1 MHRPRRIVVHT
12 GTAAAGTG
20 FRSALAQ
27 GRPAEDKGRLQ
38 VGKGPMVGKG
48 TGTGM
53 DIRERPLRLWARSP
67 VRPNSCP
74 VCPFACPS
82 ASLRWYKVLK
92 IMENN
97 EI

>member
-1 MHRPRRIVVHT
+1 MPRPQCIVVRT

-20 FRSALAQ
+20 CRSALSQ
-27 GRPAEDKGRLQ
+27 GRSAADKDRLQ

-53 DIRERPLRLWARSP
+53 DIQDRQRRLWARSP
-67 VRPNSCP
+67 VRLNSCP
-74 VCPFACPS
+74 VCPFECPLV
-82 ASLRWYKVLK
+82 SLQWYKVLK

-97 EI
+97 VV